1 MKKAIDI
8 NILQQ
13 KIDAGVSSYDAALSF
28 GVSQT
33 TMIRIAKAH
42 GLHSKANHIGESN
55 ASKCKN

>member
-13 KIDAGVSSYDAALSF
+13 KIDAGVSSYAALSF

-33 TMIRIAKAH
+33 TMIRVAKAH
-42 GLHSKANHIGESN
+42 GLQFKGKSHWRK
-55 ASKCKN
+55 

>member
-33 TMIRIAKAH
+33 TMIRVAKSH
-42 GLHSKANHIGESN
+42 GLQFKGKSHWRK
-55 ASKCKN
+55 

>member
-13 KIDAGVSSYDAALSF
+13 KIDAGVSSYDAALCF

-33 TMIRIAKAH
+33 TMIRVANAH
-42 GLHSKANHIGESN
+42 GLQFKGKSHWRK
-55 ASKCKN
+55 